1 MLEKTLL
8 ERLSNEPMI
17 SNEQTITIS
26 CAQDLEHYLPE
37 LTLKFT
43 IGIDKEGKHFVSTGI
58 TTINERRETLDK
70 NNLYSLKEYDL
81 GNGVFIYYKTHE
93 NAPDE
98 IVSIVVQ
105 EYIEDPNQDA
115 EQSNKEL
122 VKFLELAED
131 ADAMQAYRS
140 LAFYWTAL
148 QTGISFNLGHM
159 TVEYEE
165 DEEDEENENYGDNY
179 EA

>member
-1 MLEKTLL
+1 MQEKTLL
-8 ERLSNEPMI
+8 EQLSTEPMI
-17 SNEQTITIS
+17 SGQQVITIT

-43 IGIDKEGKHFVSTGI
+43 IELDKEGKHFVATGI
-58 TTINERRETLDK
+58 TTINERREASKDQP
-70 NNLYSLKEYDL
+70 LKEYEL
-81 GNGVFIYYKTHE
+81 GNGVFIYYTTQK

-98 IVSIVVQ
+98 IVSIVV
-105 EYIEDPNQDA
+105 EEHINDPNQNAD
-115 EQSNKEL
+115 ESNKEL

-131 ADAMQAYRS
+131 ADALQAYRS

-159 TVEYEE
+159 LIEYEDQE
-165 DEEDEENENYGDNY
+165 DEEDVEDEEF
-179 EA
+179 